1 MAWSKLDWSVYHQI
15 PDDLCDRYLARLNIE
30 KDAPSTEYLD
40 ALVRAH
46 LYAIPFENLD
56 TTLWHVPVSIEPRAL
71 RDKLLR
77 QNRGGYCFELNG
89 AFYLLLRALGFDAV
103 MCPGRQLRHDA
114 RCAVPATHCAVLVN
128 VEGKVRFC
136 DVGYGGPAP
145 RGSLELECGRAQT
158 VENETFLFHTR
169 ETFFKTSVA
178 GARDS
183 GWRILARK
191 SPRHAGRELHLM
203 EIAPVHCHL
212 CDFYGQNMLRS
223 TGDSAYETV
232 HVTRMTPEGYIDLTG
247 DRLRIHQNG
256 RCAERTVHA
265 AELSQVLRQYFAIC
279 TCQ

>member
-1 MAWSKLDWSVYHQI
+1 MAWSKLDWSVYYQI
-15 PDDLCDRYLARLNIE
+15 PEDLCDLYLTRLKIE
-30 KDAPSTEYLD
+30 KKAPTREYLD
-40 ALVRAH
+40 ALVKAH
-46 LYAIPFENLD
+46 LYAVPFENLD

-114 RCAVPATHCAVLVN
+114 RCAVPATHCAILVF

-145 RGSLELECGRAQT
+145 RGSLELECERAQT
-158 VENETFLFHTR
+158 VEDETFLFHARQTI
-169 ETFFKTSVA
+169 FKKNA
-178 GARDS
+178 ADPRDS
-183 GWRILARK
+183 GWRILARE
-191 SPRHAGRELHLM
+191 SSRYPGRELHLM
-203 EIAPVHCHL
+203 EVAPVHCHL

-232 HVTRMTPEGYIDLTG
+232 HVTRMTPEGYSDLTG
-247 DRLRIHQNG
+247 DRLRVQENG
-256 RCAERTVHA
+256 RCTERTVHA
-265 AELSQVLRQYFAIC
+265 EELSHVLKRYFDICVRQ
-279 TCQ
+279 